1 MRYFNK
7 NKIITFIILAML
19 IGLFI
24 GYAVNFSLT
33 KNKFQFDRSKISSIS
48 NPEVKKQVEKAIVK
62 FEEKC
67 FKESKK
73 GIKSLF
79 DAYMAP

>member
-1 MRYFNK
+1 MRYFKK
-7 NKIITFIILAML
+7 NKLITFIIVAML

-67 FKESKK
+67 FKESKNN
-73 GIKSLF
+73 
-79 DAYMAP
+79 APR